1 MNTLTPME
9 SAAPKSSGRQ
19 SQRGMLFLA
28 LCLPGHVTALAG
40 LPLFASSILLADELL
55 ADERRPSRGSATIS
69 GGDELFPPLPDFPSL
84 NDDEVPG
91 SRPSEP
97 ERGVLPRPRI
107 RPEPR
112 DPGTPRF
119 PSALDPLDND
129 TDPDGGIR
137 LQPLD
142 EDAPFSPRR
151 PSGSVRPSTGL
162 DPDEE
167 RRVLPGENADDLTTD
182 GAFNWSLQ
190 PVSVADIEIGKE
202 WNFSHGKPNLS
213 ESEEDN
219 YVELIRAALARRTL
233 APSQLPENANVT
245 SAWETAFYRYAEVR
259 RQAWEN
265 GKVQLS
271 ASLPELSD
279 PNDKATRRVISTT
292 DHSSDLPQI
301 RNYSLQL
308 DMQSH
313 PRDFVGR
320 PVVIYGMFTPL
331 GPKEL
336 QARRTLEGEER
347 VITLQRGILRNF
359 VTQEMI
365 AMVDAISYVDPQ
377 SQNQPSS
384 AWPIDKRVA
393 MPVMGKGWFVKL
405 WQRQPLVFSDVVR
418 VLTPRPYD
426 EYVRDHVR
434 SRRKVNDDESWL
446 YHETLRQLQ
455 LTSSKVQASIA
466 AEEQKIRVQ
475 QLLVNMVEKAGA
487 DRIVLD
493 NQLRGG
499 TLSKADTPGKEGYET
514 KLRRLERQIGFRKSK
529 YLEHQRIP
537 ETFPLFVD
545 VFQNPDHWQ
554 GRLVTLRGHV
564 RRVITYNGDSTLFN
578 GQPLHE
584 LWLFTEDSQ
593 NNPAVIV
600 TPSLPEEF
608 PVGSELIDSVTV
620 TGCFFKMYVYRSQ
633 QENRLAPLLLAGH
646 VSWNPSAKHILTLAK
661 DGHIRA
667 NSPLLAQA
675 KSETRPISDTLV
687 LFLGFLTLLVT
698 MTVWG
703 RVQRDRRER
712 RRLLSLV
719 DERPDFHQ
727 TSQDRFSGPFADP
740 RIEPTRG

>member
-1 MNTLTPME
+1 MMTLTPME
-9 SAAPKSSGRQ
+9 SVALKSSGRQ
-19 SQRGMLFLA
+19 LQHRMLLVALSLLGTVTTITGMSFW
-28 LCLPGHVTALAG
+28 
-40 LPLFASSILLADELL
+40 ASSSLQ

-69 GGDELFPPLPDFPSL
+69 GGDELFPPMPDLPSL
-84 NDDEVPG
+84 SGDDPPRV
-91 SRPSEP
+91 RPAE
-97 ERGVLPRPRI
+97 
-107 RPEPR
+107 PEPR
-112 DPGTPRF
+112 VPSRTSPLPRTSPGVRDSSTPRF
-119 PSALDPLDND
+119 PAPIDPLDEEM
-129 TDPDGGIR
+129 DPDGGIR
-137 LQPLD
+137 LPSLD
-142 EDAPFSPRR
+142 EDAPFGPRR
-151 PSGSVRPSTGL
+151 PSGSTRPSTGI
-162 DPDEE
+162 DPDAE
-167 RRVLPGENADDLTTD
+167 RSVLPGTNADELTTE

-190 PVSVADIEIGKE
+190 PVSVADIEIGKD
-202 WNFSHGKPNLS
+202 WNFSHGKPNLE
-213 ESEEDN
+213 ESEEDD
-219 YVELIRAALARRTL
+219 YVELIRAALARRAL

-271 ASLPELSD
+271 TALPELSD
-279 PNDKATRRVISTT
+279 PNDKATRRIISTT
-292 DHSSDLPQI
+292 DHSSDVPQV

-308 DMQSH
+308 DMQSNA
-313 PRDFVGR
+313 RDFVGR
-320 PVVIYGMFTPL
+320 PVVLYGMFTPL

-347 VITLQRGILRNF
+347 IITLQRGILRNF

-377 SQNQPSS
+377 LQNQPSA

-393 MPVMGKGWFVKL
+393 MPVMVKGWFVKL

-475 QLLVNMVEKAGA
+475 KLLVNMVEKAGA
-487 DRIVLD
+487 DKLVLD

-499 TLSKADTPGKEGYET
+499 SLLKTDTQGKEGYET
-514 KLRRLERQIGFRKSK
+514 KLRRLERQMAFRKSK
-529 YLEHQRIP
+529 YLEHQKNP
-537 ETFPLFVD
+537 DTFPLFVD

-554 GRLVTLRGHV
+554 GRLITLRGHV

-600 TPSLPEEF
+600 TPSLPKEF

-633 QENRLAPLLLAGH
+633 HENRLAPLVLAGH
-646 VSWNPSAKHILTLAK
+646 VSWNPSAKHILSLAQ

-675 KSETRPISDTLV
+675 KTETRPISDTLI

>member
-1 MNTLTPME
+1 
-9 SAAPKSSGRQ
+9 
-19 SQRGMLFLA
+19 
-28 LCLPGHVTALAG
+28 
-40 LPLFASSILLADELL
+40 
-55 ADERRPSRGSATIS
+55 
-69 GGDELFPPLPDFPSL
+69 
-84 NDDEVPG
+84 
-91 SRPSEP
+91 
-97 ERGVLPRPRI
+97 
-107 RPEPR
+107 
-112 DPGTPRF
+112 
-119 PSALDPLDND
+119 
-129 TDPDGGIR
+129 
-137 LQPLD
+137 
-142 EDAPFSPRR
+142 
-151 PSGSVRPSTGL
+151 
-162 DPDEE
+162 
-167 RRVLPGENADDLTTD
+167 
-182 GAFNWSLQ
+182 
-190 PVSVADIEIGKE
+190 
-202 WNFSHGKPNLS
+202 
-213 ESEEDN
+213 
-219 YVELIRAALARRTL
+219 
-233 APSQLPENANVT
+233 
-245 SAWETAFYRYAEVR
+245 
-259 RQAWEN
+259 
-265 GKVQLS
+265 
-271 ASLPELSD
+271 
-279 PNDKATRRVISTT
+279 
-292 DHSSDLPQI
+292 
-301 RNYSLQL
+301 
-308 DMQSH
+308 
-313 PRDFVGR
+313 
-320 PVVIYGMFTPL
+320 
-331 GPKEL
+331 
-336 QARRTLEGEER
+336 
-347 VITLQRGILRNF
+347 
-359 VTQEMI
+359 
-365 AMVDAISYVDPQ
+365 
-377 SQNQPSS
+377 
-384 AWPIDKRVA
+384 
-393 MPVMGKGWFVKL
+393 
-405 WQRQPLVFSDVVR
+405 
-418 VLTPRPYD
+418 
-426 EYVRDHVR
+426 VR

-475 QLLVNMVEKAGA
+475 KLLVNMVEKAGA

-529 YLEHQRIP
+529 YLEHQRNP

-600 TPSLPEEF
+600 TPSLPAEF

>member
-1 MNTLTPME
+1 MMTLTPMQ

-19 SQRGMLFLA
+19 GQQGMLFLA
-28 LCLPGHVTALAG
+28 LCLLGNVTALAG
-40 LPLFASSILLADELL
+40 LSLFASCILLADELL

-84 NDDEVPG
+84 TEDEVPLR
-91 SRPSEP
+91 SPLEP
-97 ERGVLPRPRI
+97 EPRVQPRARI
-107 RPEPR
+107 RPETR
-112 DPGTPRF
+112 DPSTPRF
-119 PSALDPLDND
+119 PPALN
-129 TDPDGGIR
+129 
-137 LQPLD
+137 PLD
-142 EDAPFSPRR
+142 EDVPFSPRR
-151 PSGSVRPSTGL
+151 PSGSVRPSTGI
-162 DPDEE
+162 DPDAE
-167 RRVLPGENADDLTTD
+167 RNVLPGTNADDLTSD

-202 WNFSHGKPNLS
+202 WDFAHGKPNLS

-279 PNDKATRRVISTT
+279 PNDIATRRIISTT

-301 RNYSLQL
+301 KNYSLQL

-320 PVVIYGMFTPL
+320 PVVLYGMFTPL

-347 VITLQRGILRNF
+347 LITLQRGILRNF

-393 MPVMGKGWFVKL
+393 MPVMVKGWFVKL

-455 LTSSKVQASIA
+455 LTSSKVQAS
-466 AEEQKIRVQ
+466 
-475 QLLVNMVEKAGA
+475 
-487 DRIVLD
+487 
-493 NQLRGG
+493 
-499 TLSKADTPGKEGYET
+499 
-514 KLRRLERQIGFRKSK
+514 
-529 YLEHQRIP
+529 
-537 ETFPLFVD
+537 
-545 VFQNPDHWQ
+545 
-554 GRLVTLRGHV
+554 
-564 RRVITYNGDSTLFN
+564 
-578 GQPLHE
+578 
-584 LWLFTEDSQ
+584 
-593 NNPAVIV
+593 
-600 TPSLPEEF
+600 
-608 PVGSELIDSVTV
+608 
-620 TGCFFKMYVYRSQ
+620 
-633 QENRLAPLLLAGH
+633 
-646 VSWNPSAKHILTLAK
+646 
-661 DGHIRA
+661 
-667 NSPLLAQA
+667 
-675 KSETRPISDTLV
+675 
-687 LFLGFLTLLVT
+687 
-698 MTVWG
+698 
-703 RVQRDRRER
+703 
-712 RRLLSLV
+712 
-719 DERPDFHQ
+719 
-727 TSQDRFSGPFADP
+727 
-740 RIEPTRG
+740 